1 MNVLVIVGA
10 GRVASIV
17 IPFLK
22 QQHTLRV
29 FDLKPPADISLDY
42 VAGDLSDFDTLSQ
55 AAQGMDALL
64 YMAMGSLD
72 WPTVNGMKS
81 AFDVNVKGVYL
92 ALKAA
97 FEAGAQHAVH
107 CSTMSVYED
116 LLKRY
121 MFDEDQTPD
130 ARDLYGFTKRMG
142 EAVCHNMFQRTGM
155 SVNALR
161 LCLPVSDEEWLE
173 KTQAGVPTIATAA
186 SDLARAFHAAL
197 NYRNG
202 FQAIMI
208 SGDYENKLLNLAKAK
223 RVLGWE
229 PLKRP
234 RS

>member
-1 MNVLVIVGA
+1 MNVLVIGGA
-10 GRVASIV
+10 GKVASV
-17 IPFLK
+17 IIPYLK

-29 FDLKPPADISLDY
+29 FDLKPPADAALDHH
-42 VAGDLSDFDTLSQ
+42 VGNLTDFDALSK

-72 WPTVNGMKS
+72 WTTINGVQN

-97 FEAGAQHAVH
+97 FEAGAQHAVY
-107 CSTMSVYED
+107 CSTMSVYEE
-116 LLKRY
+116 LNKRF
-121 MFDEDQTPD
+121 MFDEDQPPD

-142 EAVCHNMFQRTGM
+142 EAVCHNMHQRTGM

-161 LCLPVSDEEWLE
+161 LCLPISDEDWLA
-173 KTQAGVPTIATAA
+173 KAKAGVPTIATAA

-202 FQAIMI
+202 FQAIML
-208 SGDYENKLLNLAKAK
+208 SGDYENKMMNLGKAK

-229 PLKRP
+229 PLIRP
-234 RS
+234 MK